1 MAMGSTTSPVDVTS
15 TPIGY
20 IMSHEQYG
28 ISTYTNN
35 IDSVLILTNLPVNH
49 DVVIDFI
56 YIILGNPSNC
66 DEDNKDTLTVTTSQG
81 TEIYRCKSDCSLPS
95 SLTYNTA
102 TVNSITLLFKTGERK
117 GYDGFFLRYKC
128 K

>member
-1 MAMGSTTSPVDVTS
+1 MGSTTSAVDVTS

-117 GYDGFFLRYKC
+117 RYDGFFLRYKC